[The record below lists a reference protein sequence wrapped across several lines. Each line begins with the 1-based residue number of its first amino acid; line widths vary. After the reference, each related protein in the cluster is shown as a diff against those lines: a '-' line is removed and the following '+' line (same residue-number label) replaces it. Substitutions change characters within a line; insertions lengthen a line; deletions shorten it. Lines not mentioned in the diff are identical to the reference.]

1 MGKVVLF
8 AVLTMD
14 GCLADSSGEAQ
25 KWLSKTDTPDRFG
38 IAEMKETARPLS
50 EYTSLTMLV
59 LDKTATTY
67 FIEANA
73 TTASII
79 NGMARMHL
87 LDEIILCTIPVI
99 AGNGCRLFLGDLPE
113 SEWIRDEIKAYKDGS
128 LKAVYRKSDGASVQ
142 KMNVSLLKRLFRVP
156 QERRRKCSENERFPA
171 QKTVQKVNTC
181 SLSEHLRK
189 SFLEHPKLFSSIIP
203 LFISLLQNRSQE
215 TLSIGLPFA
224 R

>member
-25 KWLSKTDTPDRFG
+25 KWLAKTDTPDRFG
-38 IAEMKETARPLS
+38 IAAMKETARPLS

-99 AGNGCRLFLGDLPE
+99 AGNGRRLFLGDFPE
-113 SEWIRDEIKAYKDGS
+113 SEWVRDGIKDYKDGS
-128 LKAVYRKSDGASVQ
+128 RNAVYRKPDSESVTQ
-142 KMNVSLLKRLFRVP
+142 QHASLL
-156 QERRRKCSENERFPA
+156 N
-171 QKTVQKVNTC
+171 
-181 SLSEHLRK
+181 
-189 SFLEHPKLFSSIIP
+189 IP
-203 LFISLLQNRSQE
+203 L
-215 TLSIGLPFA
+215 
-224 R
+224 

>member
-1 MGKVVLF
+1 MLMLCLGIACSHVLSVKALPEPSLESSVHCTLFLSASVITTKKDRMGKVVLF

-25 KWLSKTDTPDRFG
+25 KWLSKTDTPDKFG

-59 LDKTATTY
+59 LDKTSATY
-67 FIEANA
+67 FIEANT

-113 SEWIRDEIKAYKDGS
+113 SEWVRDGIKAYKDGS

-142 KMNVSLLKRLFRVP
+142 KTDAYLLKRLFR
-156 QERRRKCSENERFPA
+156 
-171 QKTVQKVNTC
+171 
-181 SLSEHLRK
+181 L
-189 SFLEHPKLFSSIIP
+189 
-203 LFISLLQNRSQE
+203 
-215 TLSIGLPFA
+215 
-224 R
+224 

>member
-25 KWLSKTDTPDRFG
+25 KWLAKTDTPDRFG
-38 IAEMKETARPLS
+38 IAELKETARPLS

-59 LDKTATTY
+59 LDKSTTTY

-87 LDEIILCTIPVI
+87 LDEIILCTIPII

-113 SEWIRDEIKAYKDGS
+113 SEWVRDGIKAYKDGS
-128 LKAVYRKSDGASVQ
+128 LKAMYCKNDDTSVQ
-142 KMNVSLLKRLFRVP
+142 KMNTSLLKD
-156 QERRRKCSENERFPA
+156 CSD
-171 QKTVQKVNTC
+171 
-181 SLSEHLRK
+181 SEHV
-189 SFLEHPKLFSSIIP
+189 FTF
-203 LFISLLQNRSQE
+203 
-215 TLSIGLPFA
+215 
-224 R
+224 

>member
-14 GCLADSSGEAQ
+14 GCLTNSSREAQ
-25 KWLSKTDTPDRFG
+25 EWLAKTDTPDRFG

-59 LDKTATTY
+59 LDKSSSTY
-67 FIEANA
+67 LIEANA

-113 SEWIRDEIKAYKDGS
+113 SEWIREEIKAYKDGS
-128 LKAVYRKSDGASVQ
+128 LKAVYRKNDGTSVQ
-142 KMNVSLLKRLFRVP
+142 KMNTFLLKRLFR
-156 QERRRKCSENERFPA
+156 F
-171 QKTVQKVNTC
+171 
-181 SLSEHLRK
+181 
-189 SFLEHPKLFSSIIP
+189 
-203 LFISLLQNRSQE
+203 
-215 TLSIGLPFA
+215 
-224 R
+224 

>member
-25 KWLSKTDTPDRFG
+25 KWLAKTDTPDRFG
-38 IAEMKETARPLS
+38 IAELKETARPLS

-59 LDKTATTY
+59 LDKSTTTY

-87 LDEIILCTIPVI
+87 LDEIILCTIPII

-113 SEWIRDEIKAYKDGS
+113 SEWVRDGIKAYKDGS
-128 LKAVYRKSDGASVQ
+128 LKAMYRKNDDTSVQ
-142 KMNVSLLKRLFRVP
+142 KMNTSLLKD
-156 QERRRKCSENERFPA
+156 CSD
-171 QKTVQKVNTC
+171 
-181 SLSEHLRK
+181 SEHV
-189 SFLEHPKLFSSIIP
+189 FTF
-203 LFISLLQNRSQE
+203 
-215 TLSIGLPFA
+215 
-224 R
+224 